1 MSVTDTFTTHWW
13 FHGPNLVL
21 AALIYT
27 VVARYVLELL
37 FSNRPDVVI
46 VRVFQTLTDPF
57 VKAVRYI
64 TPAIVPNGLVI
75 VFTVVWLM
83 ALRLF
88 WFLSAVALGM
98 RANVLVG
105 S

>member
-1 MSVTDTFTTHWW
+1 MSVTDNFMAYWW
-13 FHGPNLVL
+13 FHVPNLVL
-21 AALIYT
+21 AALVYT

-37 FSNRPDVVI
+37 FSHRPDVVI
-46 VRVFQTLTDPF
+46 VKVFQTLTDPF
-57 VKAVRYI
+57 VKTVRFI

-83 ALRLF
+83 ALRVF
-88 WFLSAVALGM
+88 WFLTAVAVGM